1 MFTEEQIRK
10 DFAQRLE
17 LASKKKG
24 LPDKGKGIL
33 IANELKIS
41 AKAVSKWFNAE
52 TMPSTANIYSLA
64 TFLDVTPEWLNYGDS
79 SEFTPNV
86 TKAHLKEAYSYPII
100 SAIQAGV
107 WTEACDFADSEGYT
121 FIDSEIDAGE
131 QGFFLRI
138 NGLSMEPK
146 FSEGDLV
153 LIDIRKRPHPGDF
166 VAAVNGN
173 GEATL
178 KRYRELGDISP
189 SGNPYFE
196 LVPLNPDFPTLSSKT
211 QDIRIIGVAVEH
223 RSYL

>member
-1 MFTEEQIRK
+1 MGKFIEGKEMKQSWTEYVRLKMREEKIKQEDIAEAMGKTQGAIGHWLTGRRAPK
-10 DFAQRLE
+10 VEEIAQM
-17 LASKKKG
+17 
-24 LPDKGKGIL
+24 
-33 IANELKIS
+33 LKIIG
-41 AKAVSKWFNAE
+41 
-52 TMPSTANIYSLA
+52 ANK
-64 TFLDVTPEWLNYGDS
+64 VVLNGDGTVEDFES
-79 SEFTPNV
+79 NV
-86 TKAHLKEAYSYPII
+86 TKAHIKEAYSYPII

-107 WTEACDFADSEGYT
+107 WTEACDFKDSEGYN

-131 QGFFLRI
+131 HGFFLRI

-189 SGNPYFE
+189 SGNPHFE
-196 LVPLNPDFPTLSSKT
+196 LVPLNTDFPTLSSKT